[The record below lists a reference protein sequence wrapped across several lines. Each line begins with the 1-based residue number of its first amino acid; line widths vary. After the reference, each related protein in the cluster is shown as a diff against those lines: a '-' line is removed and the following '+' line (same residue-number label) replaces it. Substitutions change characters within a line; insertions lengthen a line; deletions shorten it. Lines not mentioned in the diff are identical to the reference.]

1 MRAGKLDKRIEL
13 QRETQIVKPSG
24 SVTKAWQTFTT
35 VRAEIVQQST
45 SEYLTGFGEAETNAV
60 IFRTRYVSDI
70 STDDR
75 IFYSGK
81 PYDLK
86 DIKEIGRRRGPE
98 LRCAT

>member
-1 MRAGKLDKRIEL
+1 MRAGKLDRRIEI

-24 SVTKAWQTFTT
+24 SVVKEWQTFATLH
-35 VRAEIVQQST
+35 AEIVQQSAT
-45 SEYLTGFGEAETNAV
+45 EYLTGFGEAESNAV
-60 IFRTRYVSDI
+60 IFRTRFVAGI
-70 STDDR
+70 ATDDR

-86 DIKEIGRRRGPE
+86 EVKEIGRRRGLE